1 MVHAK
6 SYLVVVQIHKEKK
19 NVGIIDLKAD
29 EQLFQL
35 L

>member
-1 MVHAK
+1 MFHAK
-6 SYLVVVQIHKEKK
+6 SSLVVAQIHEEKK